1 MLRKMLDYKLSFFKE
16 GSRLHALRP
25 LVTATDT
32 FCYEPLINTKK
43 GPHIRDAVDL
53 KRWMIMVV
61 FALLPCIIWSIWNT
75 GVQSCVYG
83 GGKASLMEEYVS
95 SSTSIASYFNFA
107 FKDSRW
113 ISIAIQG
120 LKSFLPVMIIS
131 YAVGGLWEGVFAVV
145 RKHDIAEGF
154 LVTGMLYP
162 LILPASIPYWMV
174 AVGVSLGVI
183 VGKELFGGTGMNI
196 VNPALTCRAF
206 LFFGY
211 PGNMSGDIWVG
222 SNYYTTNN
230 AVSTVNLETGKNA
243 LDSYTTATPLSM
255 FNITDDV
262 KRIHVDAIAANSLG
276 SEVSSYPTIEA
287 HFTKWS
293 AANAQGSSLGT
304 LSQEQLQGFVTGHIT
319 DGGLG
324 LAPDNYDVAYHFAEV
339 NYGVGLQS
347 DGNYFFGNMIG
358 SMGETSVFA
367 CLIGALILIYTGIGA
382 WRTMVAMGAG
392 AFLCAYL
399 FQIGSHLTG
408 ADGGVWN
415 AARYGLPAYKHLL
428 MGGLAFGLVFMATDP
443 VSSPY
448 MKSAKWIYGFFIG
461 SCVIIIRV
469 INPAYPEGVM
479 LAILLGNVFAPLI
492 DHYCVQ
498 HYRRRA
504 HRVCTA

>member
-1 MLRKMLDYKLSFFKE
+1 MLDYKLSFFKE

-53 KRWMIMVV
+53 KRWMMMVIL
-61 FALLPCIIWSIWNT
+61 ALVPCIIWAIWNT
-75 GVQSCVYG
+75 GLQAFVYG
-83 GGKASLMEEYVS
+83 SGKVNLMEEYVS
-95 SSTSIASYFNFA
+95 SSSSFSTYFDFA
-107 FKDSRW
+107 LKDDRW
-113 ISIAIQG
+113 LTILWLG
-120 LKSFLPVMIIS
+120 LKSFLPITIIS
-131 YAVGGLWEGVFAVV
+131 YAVGGLWEGLFAVV
-145 RKHDIAEGF
+145 RKHEIAEGF

-162 LILPASIPYWMV
+162 LILPASTPYWMV

-183 VGKELFGGTGMNI
+183 ISKELFGGTGMNI

-222 SNYYTTNN
+222 TDYYATNH
-230 AVSTVNLETGKNA
+230 AISTMNLDAGRTGIDA
-243 LDSYTTATPLSM
+243 FSTATPLSM

-262 KRIHVDAIAANSLG
+262 KKIHVDAIASNSLG
-276 SEVSSYPTIEA
+276 SSVNSYPAIET
-287 HFTKWS
+287 HFEKWS
-293 AANAQGSSLGT
+293 SVHDPGASLGH
-304 LSQEQLQGFVTGHIT
+304 LSQDQLQGFVTGSLA

-324 LAPDNYDVAYHFAEV
+324 LAPDNYDVAFKFSEL
-339 NYGVGLQS
+339 NYDVGIQS

-358 SMGETSVFA
+358 SMGETSTLA
-367 CLIGALILIYTGIGA
+367 CLIGAIILIYTGVGA
-382 WRTMVAMGAG
+382 WRTMVAMGLG
-392 AFLCAYL
+392 AFVCAYL
-399 FQIGSHLTG
+399 FQMGSHMFG
-408 ADGGVWN
+408 ADNGIWN
-415 AARYGLPAYKHLL
+415 SARYGLPAYKHLL

-443 VSSPY
+443 VSSPS

-461 SCVIIIRV
+461 ACVIIIRV
-469 INPAYPEGVM
+469 VNPAYPEGVM

-492 DHYCVQ
+492 DHYSVQ

-504 HRVCTA
+504 HRVCTT